1 MTAAPDSPIADFEL
15 VSIEPQVTITK
26 EDLLELTKE
35 ILPFYMKHNA
45 EADACDLVM
54 EIEQVQLLADY
65 VDKDTYPRVCL
76 YLLGCVPY
84 VPEPEDSVLLRTV
97 FDLYLK
103 FNQDLLAMRCAVQL
117 NDTDLVQQVM
127 RECKDEHVRKQLAFL
142 LGRQQIYWE
151 IEGVGSDEHCAEL
164 REIMNN
170 SRLSQNFLN
179 LARELDIMEPKV
191 PEDVY
196 KTHLETGKSF

>member
-1 MTAAPDSPIADFEL
+1 
-15 VSIEPQVTITK
+15 
-26 EDLLELTKE
+26 
-35 ILPFYMKHNA
+35 MKHNA

-54 EIEQVQLLADY
+54 EIDRVQLLGDY

-84 VPEPEDSVLLRTV
+84 VPEPEDTVLLKTV
-97 FDLYLK
+97 FELYLK
-103 FNQDLLAMRCAVQL
+103 FNQDVLAMRCAVQL
-117 NDTDLVQQVM
+117 NDMDLVQQVM
-127 RECKDEHVRKQLAFL
+127 RECKDEHIRKQLAFL

-151 IEGVGSDEHCAEL
+151 MEGLGNDEQCGEL

-170 SRLSQNFLN
+170 SRLSHNFLN

-191 PEDVY
+191 AEDVY
-196 KTHLETGKSF
+196 KTHLETGNAFINVMDLVYKKKNLNILFIFF